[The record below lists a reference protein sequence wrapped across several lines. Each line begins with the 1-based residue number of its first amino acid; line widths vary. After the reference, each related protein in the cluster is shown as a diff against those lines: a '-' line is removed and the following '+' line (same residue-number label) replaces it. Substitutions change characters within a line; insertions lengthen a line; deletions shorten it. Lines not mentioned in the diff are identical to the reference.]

1 MTRVILTIMMCCGV
15 ILTVLG
21 DGGVG
26 GDRVRLREELHGVGQ
41 LTTTA
46 VEERGLAML
55 GLIPST
61 TANWK
66 TVASQVHLWIAA

>member
-1 MTRVILTIMMCCGV
+1 MKALPVKMTHVIHTSVLCCGV

-26 GDRVRLREELHGVGQ
+26 GDRVWLREELHGVGQ
-41 LTTTA
+41 LTTT

-55 GLIPST
+55 GLFNST
-61 TANWK
+61 
-66 TVASQVHLWIAA
+66 AAKC